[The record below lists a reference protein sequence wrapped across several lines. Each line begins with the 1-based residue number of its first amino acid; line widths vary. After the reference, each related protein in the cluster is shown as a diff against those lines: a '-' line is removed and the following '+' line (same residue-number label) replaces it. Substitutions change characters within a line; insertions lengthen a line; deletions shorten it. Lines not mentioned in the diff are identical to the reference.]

1 MWKRIFVTFIEN
13 IHAITGRTCKDCF
26 FSITLFIAIY
36 RIFNTLIKSFDKNSK
51 LSNID
56 INPFV
61 LIESGLFGDHYNF
74 AYNYTGVGNQRAPG
88 FDKDFR

>member
-1 MWKRIFVTFIEN
+1 
-13 IHAITGRTCKDCF
+13 
-26 FSITLFIAIY
+26 
-36 RIFNTLIKSFDKNSK
+36 
-51 LSNID
+51 
-56 INPFV
+56 